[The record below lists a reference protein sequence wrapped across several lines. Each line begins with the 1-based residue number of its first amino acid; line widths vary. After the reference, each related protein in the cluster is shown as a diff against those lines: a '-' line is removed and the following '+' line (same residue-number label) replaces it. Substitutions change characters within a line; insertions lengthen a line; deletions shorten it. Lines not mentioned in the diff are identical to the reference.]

1 MVSLIHSMDTLTSQQ
16 QQLQLQYQGFIQTQP
31 LWFGQLNNN
40 LQQFGLMALQDSVP
54 LHPQD
59 APKRL
64 GNRVEYFVFQ
74 SLAQQAHIK
83 ILETN
88 LQIQQDKQTLGELDA
103 LLLVNNQP
111 IHLEIIYKF
120 YVYDPLV
127 GTTDLEHWI
136 GPNRK
141 DSLVYKLDKLRNK
154 QLPLL
159 QAPET
164 QPYLERH
171 RLDSASI
178 KQEVL
183 FLAQLFVPRAT
194 ATAVPFEQLNAKAVM
209 GTYVRL
215 PDLETYTTCSLYI
228 PNKLDW
234 LVLAHNTV
242 SWQPYTL
249 IKSQLEALLQ
259 TKRAPLIWMRHP
271 DGQLER
277 LFVVWW

>member
-1 MVSLIHSMDTLTSQQ
+1 MDTLTSQQ